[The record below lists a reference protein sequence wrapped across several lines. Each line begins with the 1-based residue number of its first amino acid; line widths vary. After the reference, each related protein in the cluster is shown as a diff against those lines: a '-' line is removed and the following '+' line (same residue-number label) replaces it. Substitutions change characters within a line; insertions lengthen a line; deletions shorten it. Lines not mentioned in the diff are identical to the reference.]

1 MKVATTRE
9 EAISLGLKTFLSSK
23 PCRNGSVAERYASSR
38 QCLCHPCRNQKNEY
52 KKRYYQKNREALLES
67 FKEYRE
73 KNVEKVKAYDRMR
86 YRRDRAAKLEYQKN
100 YYNDNRDAVAE
111 YKRRYQKENGIEL
124 ALKSRARYFANH
136 EAAKATRRR
145 YYENN
150 LEAVRQRS
158 KEWALANPGRV
169 KEAKHRRRAA
179 LTDRLPLWYGEFDEF
194 IISEAADLARQ
205 RAELTGFEWHVDHV
219 YPLLGKKVSGLHCGL
234 NIQVIPAYLNL
245 YKKNRMIMT
254 RPLEWISYLDK
265 VKPADRG

>member
-1 MKVATTRE
+1 
-9 EAISLGLKTFLSSK
+9 
-23 PCRNGSVAERYASSR
+23 
-38 QCLCHPCRNQKNEY
+38 
-52 KKRYYQKNREALLES
+52 
-67 FKEYRE
+67 
-73 KNVEKVKAYDRMR
+73 MR

-254 RPLEWISYLDK
+254 RPLEWISYIDK